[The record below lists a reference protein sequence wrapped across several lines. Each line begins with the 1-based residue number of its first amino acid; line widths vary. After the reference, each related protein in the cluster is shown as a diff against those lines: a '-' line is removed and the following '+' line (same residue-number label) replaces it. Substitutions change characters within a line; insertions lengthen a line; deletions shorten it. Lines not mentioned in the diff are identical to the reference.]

1 MMWPVIAG
9 GLSAVVVFVAS
20 TSVIE
25 RRRSRMRRE
34 QLRNRLFK

>member
-1 MMWPVIAG
+1 MWPVIAG
-9 GLSAVVVFVAS
+9 SLSAVVVFVAG